1 MAYERFEVFTGR
13 ARRRG
18 YTAIEK
24 SRMIAEAFLPGVVV
38 ADAARRLGVDASQLY
53 RWRRLS
59 EEEPSTAPRF
69 LVVADTTGEVGE
81 RVASEPSRSGRLEI
95 DFPTGVRLRVD
106 GAFDPAT
113 LGAAIGALKGR
124 AE

>member
-1 MAYERFEVFTGR
+1 MAYERVEVFTGR

-24 SRMIAEAFLPGVVV
+24 SRMIAEAFRPGVVV
-38 ADAARRLGVDASQLY
+38 ADAARRLGVDASLLY

-59 EEEPSTAPRF
+59 EEEPSTPPRF
-69 LVVADTTGEVGE
+69 LVVADTTVEAEE
-81 RVASEPSRSGRLEI
+81 RVAPEPLRSGRLEI
-95 DFPTGVRLRVD
+95 DFPTGTRLRVD

-113 LGAAIGALKGR
+113 LGAAIGSLMGR